1 MLSSFSSLLLATAL
15 FEVGSAQC
23 PNEVAAHYSNLRTAS
38 ANNTWF
44 IVPVPKA
51 ACQQVLDATYGLS
64 ILGISLVVLAD
75 LPTEDDSLLPK
86 GFPEDHHPV
95 LVDASYQDDIRM
107 GPAKIQGA
115 LLGAGLHIP
124 YVHRATIIGGNPNTV
139 VQAPITAYISGP
151 NGNAVAGLVPAVVST
166 LVEGYFLRLALLKP
180 NNAAFQRNDNNI
192 LSNNAAWLVASNPV
206 SGPGVSPT
214 AYDMQFMKQ
223 DKFTIYTAKFLKTV
237 INQPSMLQGGY
248 FLANICQRNQYF
260 YNNDTSTMT
269 PVIGNVTFGPAADGL
284 KVVRKSIIQQ
294 ASPNGDGVYRG
305 NEGFTGCGQNV
316 GFNPESCDDAVK
328 NVDQAVLE

>member
-1 MLSSFSSLLLATAL
+1 MLSFFSSLLMVAGL
-15 FEVGSAQC
+15 FEVGNTQC
-23 PNEVAAHYSNLRTAS
+23 PNEVAAHNSNLRTAS

-51 ACQQVLDATYGLS
+51 ACQQALDATYGLS

-75 LPTEDDSLLPK
+75 LPTEDDSLLPN
-86 GFPEDHHPV
+86 GFPEDYHPV

-115 LLGAGLHIP
+115 LLGAGLYIP
-124 YVHRATIIGGNPNTV
+124 YVHRATTIGGNPNTV

-151 NGNAVAGLVPAVVST
+151 NDNAVAGLVPAIVST

-192 LSNNAAWLVASNPV
+192 FSNNAAWLVAYNPV

-223 DKFTIYTAKFLKTV
+223 DNFTTYSAKFLKAV

-260 YNNDTSTMT
+260 YTNDTSTMT
-269 PVIGNVTFGPAADGL
+269 PVTGNVTFGPAADGL
-284 KVVRKSIIQQ
+284 VVVRQSIIQK

-316 GFNPESCDDAVK
+316 GFNPEFCDDAVR
-328 NVDQAVLE
+328 NVDQAALE